1 VQRNGPCPPRAK
13 SGHRALA
20 CGLLISAVKEIAG
33 VFSAGDEV
41 DILSAIFSI
50 AVTLP
55 ASLSAEPKPVLDY
68 GFYKSRVEPIFLA
81 KKDGHTRCV
90 VCHSDSNNTFH
101 LEKLGLR
108 ANAWTE
114 EQSRRNFEMVAK
126 LVNPGDPES
135 SLLTQHPLAPEAGG
149 HAFHSGGRQFES
161 KNDEDWKTLVAF
173 VNGAKAP

>member
-1 VQRNGPCPPRAK
+1 MQAMGLTLL
-13 SGHRALA
+13 SALA
-20 CGLLISAVKEIAG
+20 AMAVALPVVVSAQ
-33 VFSAGDEV
+33 
-41 DILSAIFSI
+41 
-50 AVTLP
+50 
-55 ASLSAEPKPVLDY
+55 PKPVLDY
-68 GFYKSRVEPIFLA
+68 SYYKSHVEPIFLA
-81 KKDGHTRCV
+81 KKDGYTRCV
-90 VCHSDSNNTFH
+90 VCHENSNNNFH
-101 LEKLGLR
+101 LEKLEPS

-161 KNDEDWKTLVAF
+161 KNDKNWKTLVAF

>member
-1 VQRNGPCPPRAK
+1 MKAMGSILHSALSVI
-13 SGHRALA
+13 ALA
-20 CGLLISAVKEIAG
+20 
-33 VFSAGDEV
+33 
-41 DILSAIFSI
+41 
-50 AVTLP
+50 LP
-55 ASLSAEPKPVLDY
+55 AAAYAQSKPILDY
-68 GFYKSRVEPIFLA
+68 GFYKSRVEPIFLE

-90 VCHSDSNNTFH
+90 VCHSDSNNNFH
-101 LEKLGLR
+101 LEKLGPG

-114 EQSRRNFEMVAK
+114 EQSRRNFEMIAK

-161 KNDEDWKTLVAF
+161 KDDEDWKTLVAF

>member
-1 VQRNGPCPPRAK
+1 MKAMV
-13 SGHRALA
+13 SV
-20 CGLLISAVKEIAG
+20 LLSTVAA
-33 VFSAGDEV
+33 
-41 DILSAIFSI
+41 I
-50 AVTLP
+50 AVALLAA
-55 ASLSAEPKPVLDY
+55 ASAQPKPMLDH

-90 VCHSDSNNTFH
+90 VCHADSNNNFR
-101 LEKLGLR
+101 LEKIEPG
-108 ANAWTE
+108 ASAWTE
-114 EQSRRNFEMVAK
+114 EQSRRNFEMVTK

-161 KNDEDWKTLVAF
+161 KDDKDWKTLVAF

>member
-1 VQRNGPCPPRAK
+1 MKAMR
-13 SGHRALA
+13 SI
-20 CGLLISAVKEIAG
+20 LLSA
-33 VFSAGDEV
+33 
-41 DILSAIFSI
+41 LSAI
-50 AVTLP
+50 AVALP
-55 ASLSAEPKPVLDY
+55 AAAYAQSKPILDY
-68 GFYKSRVEPIFLA
+68 GFYKNRVEPIFLE
-81 KKDGHTRCV
+81 KKGGHTRCV
-90 VCHSDSNNTFH
+90 VCHSDSNNNFR
-101 LEKLGLR
+101 LEKLGPG

-161 KNDEDWKTLVAF
+161 RNDEDWKTLAAF